1 MLISYIRT
9 ILLYTA
15 LVVVIRLMGKRQVGE
30 LEPSELVVAMLL
42 ADLAAIPMQ
51 DTAISL
57 FTGLV
62 PILTVLGL
70 ELILSA
76 LCFRLP
82 GFRRIFCGKP
92 AILMENGKV
101 LYTNLKKT
109 RVSISELMEHL
120 REKGILD
127 PAEVKYALLET
138 NGQISVI
145 PYSKFEPANAI
156 DAGIPVKDAELPISV
171 ITDGKWQEDNLR
183 LTGKTKSWVLSQLKQ
198 RNCPIRAVLLLTI
211 VPDGVFFLARKDEG

>member
-51 DTAISL
+51 DAAISL

-62 PILTVLGL
+62 PILTVLSL

-76 LCFRLP
+76 LCFHFV

-92 AILMENGKV
+92 VMLMEDGKV
-101 LYTNLKKT
+101 LYSNMKKT
-109 RVSISELMEHL
+109 RVSINELMEHL

-127 PAEVKYALLET
+127 PSTVQYALLET

-145 PYSKFEPANAI
+145 PYPKFEPASAL
-156 DAGIPVKDAELPISV
+156 DAGISVKDVYFPVSV
-171 ITDGKWQEDNLR
+171 ICDGKWQEDNLK
-183 LTGKTKSWVLSQLKQ
+183 LTGKTKNWVLKQLKQ
-198 RNCPIRAVLLLTI
+198 RNCPFSDVLLLTI
-211 VPDGVFFLARKDEG
+211 VPEGVFFLARKEQT

>member
-62 PILTVLGL
+62 PILTVLSL

-76 LCFRLP
+76 LCFHLP
-82 GFRRIFCGKP
+82 GFRRVFCGKP

-101 LYTNLKKT
+101 LYANLKKT

-127 PAEVKYALLET
+127 PTIVKYALLET

-145 PYSKFEPANAI
+145 PYPKFEPATAE
-156 DAGIPVKDAELPISV
+156 DAGIQVQDAELPISV
-171 ITDGKWQEDNLR
+171 ITDGKWQEDNLK
-183 LTGKTKSWVLSQLKQ
+183 LTGKTKNWVLAQLKQ
-198 RNCPIRAVLLLTI
+198 RNCPIHAVLLLTV

>member
-51 DTAISL
+51 DAAISL
-57 FTGLV
+57 FTGLI
-62 PILTVLGL
+62 PILTVLSL
-70 ELILSA
+70 ELLLSA
-76 LCFRLP
+76 LCFHFV

-92 AILMENGKV
+92 VMLMEDGKV
-101 LYTNLKKT
+101 LYSNMKKT
-109 RVSISELMEHL
+109 RVSINELLEHL

-127 PAEVKYALLET
+127 PSTVQYALLET

-145 PYSKFEPANAI
+145 PYPKFEPASAM
-156 DAGIPVKDAELPISV
+156 DAGISVQNVSLPVSV
-171 ITDGKWQEDNLR
+171 ICDGKWQEENLK
-183 LTGKTKSWVLSQLKQ
+183 LTGKTKNWVLKQLKQ
-198 RNCPIRAVLLLTI
+198 RKCPFSDVLLLTI
-211 VPDGVFFLARKDEG
+211 VPEGVFFLARKEQT